1 MQNPIQ
7 TFRQSSIV
15 FEKPGILSENLKTLV
30 SSNYLTVQYF
40 FLKLRTRFLLTNAYK
55 TVCGI
60 FLFCLDLELFKKKKK
75 DLVSTHSVFTF
86 LLTNNNTPL
95 KTLLSRKR
103 VQNVSKIILNFVTVG
118 ARQSFQFF
126 IQIAWLLG
134 YNRTLSKFRYTFL
147 FMKNGFLTLAPK
159 MV

>member
-1 MQNPIQ
+1 MFARNQAFCLKNWNLWQVPTTIGFNISCWNFAHVFYILMS
-7 TFRQSSIV
+7 TKECSI
-15 FEKPGILSENLKTLV
+15 S
-30 SSNYLTVQYF
+30 
-40 FLKLRTRFLLTNAYK
+40 
-55 TVCGI
+55 
-60 FLFCLDLELFKKKKK
+60 FLFCLDLELFAKIKKG
-75 DLVSTHSVFTF
+75 LVSTHSFFTV
-86 LLTNNNTPL
+86 LLINNSTPL

-103 VQNVSKIILNFVTVG
+103 VQNVSKIIWNFVTVG

>member
-1 MQNPIQ
+1 MKNWNLWRVPTTIG
-7 TFRQSSIV
+7 FNIFCWNFAHV
-15 FEKPGILSENLKTLV
+15 F
-30 SSNYLTVQYF
+30 YLPMSTKEYS
-40 FLKLRTRFLLTNAYK
+40 
-55 TVCGI
+55 VC
-60 FLFCLDLELFKKKKK
+60 FLFCLDLELFAKIKK

>member
-1 MQNPIQ
+1 MFSRNQA
-7 TFRQSSIV
+7 FRL
-15 FEKPGILSENLKTLV
+15 KNWNLWRVPTTIGFNIFCWNLTHIF
-30 SSNYLTVQYF
+30 YLPMSTKECSVY
-40 FLKLRTRFLLTNAYK
+40 
-55 TVCGI
+55 
-60 FLFCLDLELFKKKKK
+60 FLFCLDLELFAKSKK
-75 DLVSTHSVFTF
+75 DLVSTHSFFTF
-86 LLTNNNTPL
+86 LLIHNNTPL

-126 IQIAWLLG
+126 IQIAWFLG